1 MAMFSA
7 ALNGLLNR
15 ASVLLPGPMALHAE
29 LEHDIVVM
37 YACICYIC
45 LLRYGRIRL
54 DTVSA
59 SCCTCLGQHICN
71 LLKLV
76 CVAHLSS

>member
-15 ASVLLPGPMALHAE
+15 ASVVLPGPMALHAE
-29 LEHDIVVM
+29 LEHYIVVM

-54 DTVSA
+54 LTLSQPPAALVWVSTYVI
-59 SCCTCLGQHICN
+59 S
-71 LLKLV
+71 
-76 CVAHLSS
+76 